1 MSLTALPTS
10 PAQDDPWSE
19 PKLQATIQLW
29 ELNAADES
37 KLRALHTKLQDVEHP
52 WNAPDVIL
60 GFATGGNGGFKTT
73 EKRFRKMI
81 QWRLH
86 NKIDELLANYQP
98 NPLMLDNSPM
108 AFLKD
113 YDNDGDPI
121 YLERGGAVDVKGL
134 LNRFSGKAGKEE
146 LMRHCIWLREV
157 QSSGAWT
164 DEYERRQGR
173 AIRNITVVY
182 DLKGLCGRHLQPNV
196 LAFFQQF
203 MKLTEDYYPGPIKRM
218 IIIRSPHI
226 FRIGWQTIKHFF
238 SEECRNKMIF
248 ADSDYLSVLGKF
260 MDINV
265 LPPCINP
272 NGRGETAVGM
282 PKHMDCDI
290 IPSYIG
296 KGGQGYS
303 PRDSGI
309 SEPLPTKE
317 MSSVCSSTDDDD
329 DDDEEEE
336 AANIDMGDLTLL
348 PVVTLAASS

>member
-1 MSLTALPTS
+1 MTQTSLPTS

-19 PKLQATIQLW
+19 PKLQETIRLW
-29 ELNAADES
+29 ELSPSCES
-37 KLRALHTKLQDVEHP
+37 KLRALHTKLQDIEHP
-52 WNAPDVIL
+52 WNAPDVL
-60 GFATGGNGGFKTT
+60 LCFATGGNGGFKTT

-86 NKIDELLANYQP
+86 NKIDELLTHYQP
-98 NPLMLDNSPM
+98 NPLMLDNSPI
-108 AFLKD
+108 AFLND

-134 LNRFSGKAGKEE
+134 LKRFNKEE
-146 LMRHCIWLREV
+146 LMRYCIWLREV

-248 ADSDYLSVLGKF
+248 ADSDYLTVLKKY
-260 MDINV
+260 MDISI

-282 PKHMDCDI
+282 PKQMDCGT
-290 IPSYIG
+290 IPSHIG
-296 KGGQGYS
+296 KGGQGYV
-303 PRDSGI
+303 PRNSGI
-309 SEPLPTKE
+309 SEPVHAKE
-317 MSSVCSSTDDDD
+317 TSSVCSSTD
-329 DDDEEEE
+329 EEGEE
-336 AANIDMGDLTLL
+336 A
-348 PVVTLAASS
+348 PVNQL